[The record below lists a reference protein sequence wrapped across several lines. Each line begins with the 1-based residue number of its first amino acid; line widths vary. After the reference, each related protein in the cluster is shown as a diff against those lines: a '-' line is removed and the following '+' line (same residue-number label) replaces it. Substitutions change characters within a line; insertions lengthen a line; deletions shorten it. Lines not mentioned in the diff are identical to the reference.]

1 MIARPTEPPVIPSLI
16 MVVELR
22 PQRRTSPTTTELSEA
37 RVLLNAR
44 VTGIRAQDPQLRC
57 VPMAALLG
65 LPTTKAGVWV
75 THSGDLRTV
84 HQGKVVPVTDSCY
97 FRQLRRGMT
106 SFLFGDES
114 CLLWDA
120 GPRAERFPTEALT
133 AEVSNQV
140 SRVKY
145 TICGNRGQRWDVW
158 TDVVTGALFTVFFHA
173 SSQCFELRV
182 KKGEVFVVDPNQ
194 AGCATLRRGQTLL
207 GDAASGATK
216 VTGAHGTNPVP
227 AVARTKY
234 GETSAASMEF
244 DAVTYGRAGLAT
256 DF

>member
-1 MIARPTEPPVIPSLI
+1 VIARPTEPSVIPSLI

-44 VTGIRAQDPQLRC
+44 LTGLRAQDPQLRC

-65 LPTTKAGVWV
+65 IPTTKAGIWV
-75 THSGDLRTV
+75 THAGELRPV
-84 HQGKVVPVTDSCY
+84 HQGKVVPVRDSCY
-97 FRQLRRGMT
+97 FRQLRRGTT
-106 SFLFGDES
+106 SFLFGDQS

-140 SRVKY
+140 SRIKY

-173 SSQCFELRV
+173 SSQCFELQV
-182 KKGEVFVVDPNQ
+182 KKGEVFVVDPNR
-194 AGCATLRRGQTLL
+194 AGCATLTRGQALL
-207 GDAASGATK
+207 GDVASGATK
-216 VTGAHGTNPVP
+216 VTAPPGTNPAP
-227 AVARTKY
+227 AVDGSNHR
-234 GETSAASMEF
+234 ETHATSGEF
-244 DAVTYGRAGLAT
+244 DSALAAML
-256 DF
+256 D